1 VARNYFRDPNLD
13 MPEIWVKEY
22 DPKLAKSMADK
33 LARIRAKRDKKK
45 ADETI
50 KSLVSACKNGGNVM
64 AACVEC
70 ARADVTVGEMRRAFV
85 EAFGLWKS
93 PIFA

>member
-1 VARNYFRDPNLD
+1 
-13 MPEIWVKEY
+13 
-22 DPKLAKSMADK
+22 
-33 LARIRAKRDKKK
+33 
-45 ADETI
+45 
-50 KSLVSACKNGGNVM
+50 M

-85 EAFGLWKS
+85 KAFGLWKT